1 MPGEQIDIDVWP
13 GKDEGIYLFCFA
25 RPHALPSPKPRG
37 LDDRHSV
44 SQWVVDDVMAVV
56 STVSLEEFCGP
67 LAEGRMKDLSWIGPR
82 ASRHEEVIEQLVR
95 HTPVLPAR
103 FGTIFSSLKQLGRLV
118 NMHRDTIS
126 RFLDRT
132 MGKDEWSVK
141 GIMDTSQAKEKV
153 LSAAL
158 SRDAERLAALSPGM
172 RYFQEQRIRSGVDRE
187 LQAWLRE
194 ACGEIWK
201 DLKSRASDCCERR
214 VLSHNPPGM
223 DGDMVLNWAFLM
235 SRDSVEDFR
244 ACVDQLRLK
253 YAEQGLSF
261 HLSGPWPPYSFC
273 PPLEMAEYR

>member
-1 MPGEQIDIDVWP
+1 MPGEQIDLDVRR

-82 ASRHEEVIEQLVR
+82 TCRHEEVIEQLVR

-103 FGTIFSSLKQLGRLV
+103 FGTIFSSLTQLGRLV
-118 NMHRDTIS
+118 NLHRETIS

-132 MGKDEWSVK
+132 MDKDEWSVK
-141 GIMDTSQAKEKV
+141 GIMDTSRAKGEV

-194 ACGEIWK
+194 ACGEIWN
-201 DLKSRASDCCERR
+201 DLKSRASDCCERK

-223 DGDMVLNWAFLM
+223 DGDMVLNWAFLV

-261 HLSGPWPPYSFC
+261 RLSGPWPPYSFC
-273 PPLEMAEYR
+273 PPLEMEEYR

>member
-1 MPGEQIDIDVWP
+1 MPGEQIDIDFWP

-25 RPHALPSPKPRG
+25 RPHALPSPRPRG
-37 LDDRHSV
+37 LDDRHPV
-44 SQWVVDDVMAVV
+44 SEWVVEDVMAVV
-56 STVSLEEFCGP
+56 STVSLEEFSGP
-67 LAEGRMKDLSWIGPR
+67 LAESRMKDLSWIGPR
-82 ASRHEEVIEQLVR
+82 ACHHEEVIEHLLR

-118 NMHRDTIS
+118 NIHHGTIVG
-126 RFLDRT
+126 FLDRT
-132 MGKDEWSVK
+132 TDKDEWSVK
-141 GIMDTSQAKEKV
+141 GIIDISQAKGKV

-158 SRDAERLAALSPGM
+158 SRDAERLAALPPGM

-187 LQAWLRE
+187 LRAWLRE

-201 DLKSRASDCCERR
+201 DLKSRASECCERR
-214 VLSHNPPGM
+214 AFSHHPSGM
-223 DGDMVLNWAFLM
+223 DGDMVLNWAFLV

-244 ACVDQLRLK
+244 SCVVQLRLK

-273 PPLEMAEYR
+273 PPLEME